1 MHSNFEDLQKRCK
14 KYKLKK
20 RAIIILPVVTVISV
34 VTLYLS
40 VEDKAKKIDTSDL
53 KKTTHIIKKVHTE
66 KKSAK
71 KDLEYSLKVDTTYVP
86 KEKIRA
92 TYENYVAPVKKV
104 VPIEKPKPIKKIR
117 DKEPTNKNVEE
128 FYVDKRDMKPL
139 SISVTKLQSTD
150 QMISLYNK
158 EKNYDLAL
166 KIATH
171 YYDSKKY
178 SKALQWAKKA
188 NILDRKDAGAWI
200 IYAKSEYAKRNFKR
214 AIKILKLYLTN
225 ANSAEAKALLETW
238 KEQH

>member
-20 RAIIILPVVTVISV
+20 IVIIVLPIITVISV
-34 VTLYLS
+34 VGIYLS
-40 VEDKAKKIDTSDL
+40 VEDKPKKIDKSIL
-53 KKTTHIIKKVHTE
+53 KKTTKIVKKVPIE
-66 KKSAK
+66 RKSAK

-86 KEKIRA
+86 KEKIRT
-92 TYENYVAPVKKV
+92 TYENYVTPVKKI
-104 VPIEKPKPIKKIR
+104 VPVEKSKPVKKIR
-117 DKEPTNKNVEE
+117 DKEPINKNVEE
-128 FYVDKRDMKPL
+128 FYVDKREMKPL

-171 YYDSKKY
+171 YYDSREY

-188 NILDRKDAGAWI
+188 NVLDRKDAGAWI
-200 IYAKSEYAKRNFKR
+200 LYAKSEYAKRNYKR
-214 AIKILKLYLTN
+214 AMKILKLYLTN
-225 ANSAEAKALLETW
+225 ANSVEAKTLLDTW
-238 KEQH
+238 KER